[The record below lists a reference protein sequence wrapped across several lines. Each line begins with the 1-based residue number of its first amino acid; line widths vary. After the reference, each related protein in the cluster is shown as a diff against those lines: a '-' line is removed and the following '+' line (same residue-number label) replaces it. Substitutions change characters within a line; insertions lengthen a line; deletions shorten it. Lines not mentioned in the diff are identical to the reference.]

1 MSLQLYRP
9 NHAGASAPFSQ
20 IQGVQ
25 VCGRI
30 RIGRCQRNPP
40 KGAGETASRK
50 PMEARLAQVAS
61 AQNRDRMRKGAR
73 TPAMDT
79 LRGCE
84 SRSYLRSDSNAGT
97 AIWM

>member
-1 MSLQLYRP
+1 
-9 NHAGASAPFSQ
+9 
-20 IQGVQ
+20 
-25 VCGRI
+25 
-30 RIGRCQRNPP
+30 
-40 KGAGETASRK
+40 
-50 PMEARLAQVAS
+50 MEARLTQVAS

-73 TPAMDT
+73 TPAMRTWESHQAGDETCEDSDT